1 MWRKIVDMGWEVGK
15 LLRIV
20 GEKYENKYLIC

>member
-1 MWRKIVDMGWEVGK
+1 MAESPK

-20 GEKYENKYLIC
+20 GNRGRGTRFWRQI

>member
-1 MWRKIVDMGWEVGK
+1 MEGK

-20 GEKYENKYLIC
+20 GKLL